1 MKVNKRLYL
10 ILGLVCLLNLA
21 AHLYFYP
28 QMPEVI
34 PIHWGS
40 DGAVDGYGPRWM
52 MLVLAVLP
60 LACLALFALVPKM
73 DPKGAN
79 YEKFRPLWQGFI
91 IAITLLMAA
100 VSWLT
105 EAEVFG
111 LLPRQGRLPGL
122 LVGGPI
128 GVMLILLGNYMP
140 RVRQNYTFGIK
151 TPWTLADEVVW
162 QRTHRVG
169 GLVFVLM
176 GAAIFLNALFPVA
189 STGGII
195 GGIVILGVVVMYLYS
210 YLLYKK
216 RHPGGEK

>member
-28 QMPEVI
+28 QMPDII
-34 PIHWGS
+34 PTHWGV
-40 DGAVDGYGPRWM
+40 DGTVDGYGPRWT
-52 MLVLAVLP
+52 MLILAVLP
-60 LACLALFALVPKM
+60 LAFLALFAIVPRM

-105 EAEVFG
+105 EAAVFG
-111 LLPRQGRLPGL
+111 LLPQQGKLPGL

-128 GVMLILLGNYMP
+128 GVMFILLGNYMP

-176 GAAIFLNALFPVA
+176 GVVIFLNALFPTA
-189 STGGII
+189 STGGVI
-195 GGIVILGVVVMYLYS
+195 GAVVVYLYS

>member
-79 YEKFRPLWQGFI
+79 YEKFRDRKS
-91 IAITLLMAA
+91 T
-100 VSWLT
+100 
-105 EAEVFG
+105 
-111 LLPRQGRLPGL
+111 RL
-122 LVGGPI
+122 
-128 GVMLILLGNYMP
+128 N
-140 RVRQNYTFGIK
+140 
-151 TPWTLADEVVW
+151 
-162 QRTHRVG
+162 
-169 GLVFVLM
+169 
-176 GAAIFLNALFPVA
+176 
-189 STGGII
+189 S
-195 GGIVILGVVVMYLYS
+195 S
-210 YLLYKK
+210 
-216 RHPGGEK
+216 HP

>member
-60 LACLALFALVPKM
+60 LACLTLFALVPKM

-111 LLPRQGRLPGL
+111 LLPRQGR
-122 LVGGPI
+122 
-128 GVMLILLGNYMP
+128 
-140 RVRQNYTFGIK
+140 
-151 TPWTLADEVVW
+151 
-162 QRTHRVG
+162 
-169 GLVFVLM
+169 
-176 GAAIFLNALFPVA
+176 
-189 STGGII
+189 
-195 GGIVILGVVVMYLYS
+195 
-210 YLLYKK
+210 
-216 RHPGGEK
+216 

>member
-1 MKVNKRLYL
+1 MKMNKRLYL

-21 AHLYFYP
+21 AHLCFYP

-111 LLPRQGRLPGL
+111 LS
-122 LVGGPI
+122 
-128 GVMLILLGNYMP
+128 LIHISNRKPASRRPAAPPWMRP
-140 RVRQNYTFGIK
+140 AR
-151 TPWTLADEVVW
+151 TPA
-162 QRTHRVG
+162 R
-169 GLVFVLM
+169 
-176 GAAIFLNALFPVA
+176 
-189 STGGII
+189 
-195 GGIVILGVVVMYLYS
+195 
-210 YLLYKK
+210 
-216 RHPGGEK
+216 

>member
-21 AHLYFYP
+21 AHLCFYP

-105 EAEVFG
+105 EAEVFC
-111 LLPRQGRLPGL
+111 PGRAGCPAC
-122 LVGGPI
+122 
-128 GVMLILLGNYMP
+128 
-140 RVRQNYTFGIK
+140 
-151 TPWTLADEVVW
+151 WW
-162 QRTHRVG
+162 
-169 GLVFVLM
+169 
-176 GAAIFLNALFPVA
+176 AAPSV
-189 STGGII
+189 
-195 GGIVILGVVVMYLYS
+195 
-210 YLLYKK
+210 
-216 RHPGGEK
+216 

>member
-1 MKVNKRLYL
+1 MKMNKRLYL

-21 AHLYFYP
+21 AHLCFYP

-40 DGAVDGYGPRWM
+40 DGAVDGLRPPLDDAGSGGAAAGLPGAVCPCAQDGPQGRK
-52 MLVLAVLP
+52 LRKSSAR
-60 LACLALFALVPKM
+60 C
-73 DPKGAN
+73 G
-79 YEKFRPLWQGFI
+79 RGFI

-128 GVMLILLGNYMP
+128 GVMFILLATICPGCGRITRSALKRPGRWRMRWCGSAP
-140 RVRQNYTFGIK
+140 I
-151 TPWTLADEVVW
+151 VW
-162 QRTHRVG
+162 
-169 GLVFVLM
+169 
-176 GAAIFLNALFPVA
+176 AAWC
-189 STGGII
+189 SC
-195 GGIVILGVVVMYLYS
+195 
-210 YLLYKK
+210 
-216 RHPGGEK
+216 